1 MEATSSMANGRDG
14 QDRRDKTMN
23 IRYGV
28 MRVMARCLYGNTEAE
43 GQTMV
48 EYSLILVLM
57 IIVCFS
63 ILGTLSDTVNT
74 KLFQVVQA
82 MP

>member
-1 MEATSSMANGRDG
+1 MAHGRG
-14 QDRRDKTMN
+14 GHDRRRQSMS
-23 IRYGV
+23 IPSCV
-28 MRVMARCLYGNTEAE
+28 MRIMARCRFPSGDLE
-43 GQTMV
+43 GQSLV
-48 EYSLILVLM
+48 EYSLIFVLM

-63 ILGTLSDTVNT
+63 ILGTLSSTVNE